1 MSHTPV
7 LDRLRA
13 QAAGASRPEPPL
25 CKICGGA
32 TRQAFALPSGK
43 LTGQPI
49 PAGDNDCAYYE
60 CTVCRFLFS
69 TLHDAIDHGALYG
82 DDYWANQDPD
92 WGGRVNQTLRLV
104 LMANKLLGMDPWTL
118 KVLDFGCGMGTF
130 VQAARD
136 QLQLQAFGTD
146 IIKPRFGLEWF
157 LPQPEVGGFDAV
169 VSCEVL
175 EHLPQPFEILSRAR
189 SYLRPGG
196 VLAFQTAEYDPRS
209 CGREWWY
216 LGPANGHISLYSRDA
231 FDVLAERLGVVDK
244 LCWNG
249 YPGLQA
255 WKF

>member
-1 MSHTPV
+1 MSNTPV

-13 QAAGASRPEPPL
+13 RAAQVTPQQPPR
-25 CKICGGA
+25 CKICESP
-32 TRQAFALPSGK
+32 TRQAFALPHTK

-49 PAGDNDCAYYE
+49 PAGPDDCPYYE
-60 CTVCRFLFS
+60 CSVCRFLFS
-69 TLHDAIDHGALYG
+69 TLHDGIDHGTLY
-82 DDYWANQDPD
+82 DDTYWKDQDPD
-92 WGGRVNQTLRLV
+92 WGGRVHQTLRLV
-104 LMANKLLGMDPWTL
+104 LMANQMLHMEPWTL

-136 QLQLQAFGTD
+136 ALQMQVFGTD
-146 IIKPRFGLEWF
+146 IIRPRFGLEWF
-157 LPQPEVGGFDAV
+157 LPQPQAGSFDVV

-189 SYLRPGG
+189 DCLRPGG
-196 VLAFQTAEYDPRS
+196 VLAFQTAEYDPQA
-209 CGREWWY
+209 CGRDWWY

-231 FDVLAERLGVVDK
+231 FDVLAEKLGVVEK
-244 LCWNG
+244 RCWNG